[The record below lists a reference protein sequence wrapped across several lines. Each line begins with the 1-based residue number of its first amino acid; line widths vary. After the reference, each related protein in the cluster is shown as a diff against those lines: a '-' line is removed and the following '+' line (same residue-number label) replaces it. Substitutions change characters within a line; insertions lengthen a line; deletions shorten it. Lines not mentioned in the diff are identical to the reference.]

1 MLNARQA
8 RRAARMYYLDCVPID
23 KIAGALGCSRGEIV
37 EVIDDPGRQQQY
49 IDEAQKARKRLR
61 LRAAAAAEAALEKQV
76 EFLAAEQTETELIV
90 AQQRTAGQ
98 LLRAGMEDERTDG
111 TVKLIFENGMP
122 KLGMPKGKYPEGGM
136 VEREGTFTPVLCV
149 DGDQ

>member
-1 MLNARQA
+1 
-8 RRAARMYYLDCVPID
+8 MYYLDCKPLE
-23 KIAGALGCSRGEIV
+23 KIAEELGCSRSEVV

-49 IDEAQKARKRLR
+49 IDEAHKARKRLR

-76 EFLAAEQTETELIV
+76 EFLATEQTETELIV

-98 LLRAGMEDERTDG
+98 LLRAGMEDERADG
-111 TVKLIFENGMP
+111 TVRVIFENGAP

-136 VEREGTFTPVLCV
+136 VREGTFTPVLCV